1 MNRIILYVMAFGAL
15 LGGVD
20 RILRNRF
27 GYGERFE
34 EAFRLLGPIALSMAG
49 IICLAPVLSGLLGY
63 VVVPLFTALGMDPGM
78 FGSILAIDMG
88 GYQLA
93 MDLAADS
100 QIGKF
105 SGILVA
111 AVFGCTVVFT
121 IPVSF
126 SIIGADDRPYFTKG
140 ILLGLAGMPAAL
152 IGGGLLLGLPLGRLL
167 WNMLPILLLCA
178 LLILGIAKNPQT
190 TVRGFQIFA
199 KLIQI
204 LATLGLM
211 LGAVQHMTG
220 LRLLKGLTP
229 LAEAMEIVCSIAI
242 VMLGSMPLAE
252 LIKRILKVPC
262 VWIEKHT
269 GLNSTSTAGIL
280 IGMVSVVPALAMI
293 PHMDKRGKVV
303 NGAFVVC
310 GASAFAAHLGFTVST
325 QPKLVPALL
334 AVKLL
339 GGFLGAAIAL
349 LATRNLKARSG
360 FPSIQREHL

>member
-1 MNRIILYVMAFGAL
+1 MNQMLMYVMAFGAL

-20 RILRNRF
+20 RILGNRF

-49 IICLAPVLSGLLGY
+49 IICLTPVLSNLLGFT
-63 VVVPLFTALGMDPGM
+63 VAPLFTALGMDPGM

-93 MDLAADS
+93 MDLAADPGF
-100 QIGKF
+100 GKF
-105 SGILVA
+105 FGILA
-111 AVFGCTVVFT
+111 AAMFGCTVVFT

-126 SIIGADDRPYFTKG
+126 SVIRTDDRPDFTKG
-140 ILLGLAGMPAAL
+140 ILLGLAAMPAAL
-152 IGGGLLLGLPLGRLL
+152 IGGGLLLGLPFGKLI
-167 WNMLPILLLCA
+167 WNLLPILMLCV
-178 LLILGIAKNPQT
+178 LLILGIAKKPDAT
-190 TVRGFQIFA
+190 ARGFQVFA

-204 LATLGLM
+204 LATVGLT
-211 LGAVQHMTG
+211 LGAVQYMTG
-220 LRLLKGLTP
+220 LQILKGLAP

-252 LIKRILKVPC
+252 LIKRILKTPWA
-262 VWIEKHT
+262 WIGKHT
-269 GLNSTSTAGIL
+269 GLNPASTTGIL

-293 PHMDKRGKVV
+293 PQMDKRGKVV

-310 GASAFAAHLGFTVST
+310 GASAFAAHLGFAVST
-325 QPKLVPALL
+325 QPDMVPVLL

-339 GGFLGAAIAL
+339 GGFLGVAIAL
-349 LATRNLKARSG
+349 LATRKDRDILPVES
-360 FPSIQREHL
+360 P